1 MNDTARVPTRQA
13 AAIEGRSRR
22 GAVTG
27 KLKTALDFM
36 VWDNMKRKDAAAKAG
51 LADSSLRFAF
61 RKPHV
66 MAYYHAEL
74 KALRDNLRAHNVH
87 RLDGIADGSK
97 NDMARVAAVKALEL
111 ISDQADERQR
121 PGAAILP
128 GVRIVIVNGTNPPRI
143 IGPAP
148 SPAPAT
154 IPPQTIDHEPAEPNS
169 GPAESTQRPF
179 PRPLFYTAARR
190 QNAPVSPPS
199 PANGARTVTIRASL

>member
-1 MNDTARVPTRQA
+1 MTENSLPTTLPTAFPTRQA

-27 KLKTALDFM
+27 KLKTALDAM
-36 VWDNMKRKDAAAKAG
+36 VWDNLKRKDAAEKAG

-87 RLDGIADGSK
+87 RLDKIADGSK

-111 ISDQADERQR
+111 ISDQADERTR
-121 PGAAILP
+121 PGSQLLP
-128 GVRIVIVNGTNPPRI
+128 GLRIVIIGGPTPRT

-148 SPAPAT
+148 TPPS
-154 IPPQTIDHEPAEPNS
+154 IPRTIDHERPAVVDA
-169 GPAESTQRPF
+169 PA
-179 PRPLFYTAARR
+179 
-190 QNAPVSPPS
+190 
-199 PANGARTVTIRASL
+199 